1 MKKKKRDHYSGIGGQ
16 AVIEGI
22 MMKNKDRYS
31 VAVRT
36 PGGGINVAIEEYDS
50 IAPLKILN
58 KIPFIRGVF
67 SFIDSLILGVRTLNY
82 SASFYEEEDEREHK
96 SEIGAGFDLGAKAVS
111 VITVVISLAIAIAL
125 FMLLPYFLSQLIRR
139 WIVNETVLALLEGV
153 IRIIIFIAYLLAIS
167 CLKDIKRVFMYHG
180 AEHKCIN
187 CIEHG
192 LPLEVDNVAVSS
204 KEHKRCGTSFI
215 IIVMMISIL
224 FFMVIRVHHPLL
236 RLLSRLILMPV
247 IAGVSYEFL
256 RLAGRSDNPVINLL
270 SRPGLMMQKLTTYEP
285 DDSMIEVAIRAVEAV
300 FDWQTYEKETF
311 PEGPDETGKVL
322 LTKAAE
328 RHAGEV
334 LS

>member
-1 MKKKKRDHYSGIGGQ
+1 M
-16 AVIEGI
+16 
-22 MMKNKDRYS
+22 
-31 VAVRT
+31 
-36 PGGGINVAIEEYDS
+36 
-50 IAPLKILN
+50 
-58 KIPFIRGVF
+58 
-67 SFIDSLILGVRTLNY
+67 
-82 SASFYEEEDEREHK
+82 
-96 SEIGAGFDLGAKAVS
+96 
-111 VITVVISLAIAIAL
+111 
-125 FMLLPYFLSQLIRR
+125 FLSGLLKRF
-139 WIVNETVLALLEGV
+139 IVSETVQALLEGLLRV
-153 IRIIIFIAYLLAIS
+153 AIFILYIRIVS
-167 CLKDIKRVFMYHG
+167 RTEDIRRTFMYHG

-247 IAGVSYEFL
+247 IAGMSYEFL